1 MTSILDLVSW
11 ASLLAGGFFCIVG
24 GLGLVRM
31 PDAFTRMHA
40 ASVIDTLGA
49 GFILLGLM
57 LQAGW
62 TLVSVKLFFMGTLLL
77 FGSPSG
83 THALVKSAMIRGLRP
98 LLAKDQNH
106 G

>member
-1 MTSILDLVSW
+1 MTSILDLISW
-11 ASLLAGGFFCIVG
+11 GCLLVGGFFCIVG
-24 GLGLVRM
+24 ALGLIRM

-62 TLVSVKLFFMGTLLL
+62 TLISVKLFFMAVLLL

-83 THALVKSAMIRGLRP
+83 THALVKSAMVKGLKP
-98 LLAKDQNH
+98 LLAKDSDR